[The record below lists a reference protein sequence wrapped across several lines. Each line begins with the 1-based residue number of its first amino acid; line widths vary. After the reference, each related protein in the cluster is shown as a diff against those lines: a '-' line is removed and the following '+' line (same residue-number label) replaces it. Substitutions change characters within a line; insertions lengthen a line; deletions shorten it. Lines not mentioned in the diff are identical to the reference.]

1 MIERIRWNWR
11 HFASG
16 RAGLRF
22 RERYRLHQS
31 RRRGGFDIIR
41 ISYILGGAL
50 LIAMSVLLGWL
61 PILGWGT
68 AILGLSMI
76 AGEFYP
82 VARLMDWLQRCALVL
97 NLRFCRE
104 LISSPRAGLCSYNP
118 LRQPP
123 SIVRLNLYEVR
134 CKSLRLPDVPTS
146 FYPQTEGKSGEGGIR
161 TLETA

>member
-31 RRRGGFDIIR
+31 RRRSGFDIVR
-41 ISYILGGAL
+41 MSYIAGGTL

-68 AILGLSMI
+68 AILGVSVV
-76 AGEFYP
+76 AGEFWG
-82 VARLMDWLQRCALVL
+82 VARLMD
-97 NLRFCRE
+97 
-104 LISSPRAGLCSYNP
+104 GLG
-118 LRQPP
+118 
-123 SIVRLNLYEVR
+123 VRGGGGLGPVGGAFV
-134 CKSLRLPDVPTS
+134 SVPTW
-146 FYPQTEGKSGEGGIR
+146 
-161 TLETA
+161 A

>member
-82 VARLMDWLQRCALVL
+82 VARLMDWLELRAREILGPMGKAFVRMPTWAQLSVSTMITVSTFALVYGL
-97 NLRFCRE
+97 YSLSFGYER
-104 LISSPRAGLCSYNP
+104 PPLCS
-118 LRQPP
+118 QQHGSGIIFEAG
-123 SIVRLNLYEVR
+123 SIASR
-134 CKSLRLPDVPTS
+134 ST
-146 FYPQTEGKSGEGGIR
+146 
-161 TLETA
+161 